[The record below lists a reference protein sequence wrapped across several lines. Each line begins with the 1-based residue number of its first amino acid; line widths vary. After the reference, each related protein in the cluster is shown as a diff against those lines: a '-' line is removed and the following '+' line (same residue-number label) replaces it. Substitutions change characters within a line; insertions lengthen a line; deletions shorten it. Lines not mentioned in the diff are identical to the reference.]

1 MSKPGSVFSMGSGGA
16 TYEHNVQAAYLLA
29 MLLKIEIPLVTMGR
43 ISEVAFQTTS
53 KGYATDDLLVEVDL
67 GSGSKKKIL
76 GQIKYNVALTEANET
91 FNEVI
96 TAFWKDFNN
105 VTFDKS
111 KDRLLLIKSNLTNND
126 KKHFN
131 VLLDWASTHN
141 NEVDFYKEVER
152 IAIKKQHLNIFESLL
167 KKANSD
173 EDVPKKDIWKFLRCM
188 ALVGYDFTTETSTAY
203 SNVLNIIT
211 LTKATDCTLT
221 GSQIWNN
228 LLVLAAQYNL
238 NGGTLSYEE
247 CKQLDVYKC
256 FDPSVFDNTFTS
268 VSKLK
273 EDGNI
278 IIEPFTSSIEDFH
291 LDRSDTLEELLEA
304 SKKHQFTII
313 TGSAGAG
320 KSALLKD
327 FIETYHDK
335 KNIFVFKAEQ
345 FNESTLS
352 HVFTRLGVV
361 HSISEIVN
369 SIGYLKEKLIV
380 IDSLEKLLEANPE
393 NAFQQFLTKI
403 KSFKD
408 VKVIFTSRA
417 YAVNLILQKYY
428 VTDVEAI
435 EVKLMSDEELDAALL
450 HFPNLKPYFENPG
463 IKEILRSPKYLQFAV
478 NTIGVSGFQVEDLS
492 LINFKSNLW
501 SHIIEKST
509 IAGSGMARKRGK
521 AFSNVAIKRAQS
533 MRLFVEPDEG
543 VDEAAIEALLDDHIL
558 YKNRNEYQFA
568 PSHDILEDWALVK
581 HLSKLKADA
590 PTIEYFFNQ
599 IGSQPAFRR
608 AFRLWVEDYLIEDID
623 SIVTIIRS
631 TINNDKIEKYW
642 TDEILVSVFRSKDAS
657 PFFKSFKA
665 DLLADN
671 ASFLGRCL
679 MLTRTACKE
688 YGLGSEKNKSILFP
702 VGSVWKELL
711 VFIAE
716 NVTALSSLR
725 ESIFSLLLDWELRF
739 LLDSD
744 NLSFEEIEACKS
756 IVTQFIQQI
765 ESEDNFWLNKL
776 SREKYTIQEL
786 VYLFFSLAPFA
797 KPELKDFFNR
807 TNSKDGVAW
816 RVQQFYEIAIKIALG
831 GIRNQSLIKEFP
843 ELLISLTDKNWKVQP
858 KEEVEEVK
866 IDGHRSISSFLPKPR
881 PEKEESW
888 GIEDS
893 KFDYYPSGI
902 YKTFAAGLFSTHPI
916 KAISFV
922 TNFINYSV
930 DFFMQSDYAKEH
942 PLEKLTLQFQ
952 DGKEGIQYGD
962 LDLWIAYRGLATRI
976 HTLIESLLMS
986 LEHYLLQL
994 AAVDNDLAK
1003 KLLEEHCK
1011 YMLQFSNNVALT
1023 SVVASVFMSNPKAF
1037 TDAILP
1043 IIGLRQF
1050 YDWDL
1055 QRSIS
1060 EYHSVAPEDNKIPY
1074 AQKERM
1080 DSNALPH
1087 RRKYHQGLRA
1097 FMIPYQINYGK
1108 LNEELFKIFDK
1119 FYKDFADDHM
1129 WIKTVTEIDVRKLKP
1144 GKVNE
1149 EAGTVELVPSYPEE
1163 ISETITA
1170 IEEDFKDNHFDA
1182 SYSNMLRKA
1191 IENEVEIT
1199 FEQWLEIYNYYTAV
1213 DFQHGMFD
1221 MPVSLSKIGLD
1232 SFSAQL
1238 NEQQVSWCFYT
1249 IFKAVDALITDKYKN
1264 DYNLSMNYSLL
1275 EKKTILHAIHLL
1287 PKYAA
1292 SDKAKTDCR
1301 ILLGRLV
1308 LCPLDDYDLR
1318 QFLMYFRDEFI
1329 KNCPDTATDLTK
1341 MVVSF
1346 AKFEKENPR
1355 PYYRATKE
1363 ELVEYE
1369 KSFKYFIRTSMDA
1382 PTEIDSKTID
1392 YLLYEKHLL
1401 VRAMLMMSTKN
1412 CNPTEVDY
1420 VIKVI
1425 SEFVSQQTTVEGD
1438 TWRRSNQSFD
1448 YTAQTDMQLFLGQL
1462 FLYSSKVDYGQNLVD
1477 ILVFPFL
1484 QEFNERNENIHDLFK
1499 FVANTLNFCITIM
1512 YDIVRDNTEEELQ
1525 EYGTRFWQ
1533 LWEYLFNKLKESD
1546 SYYFSDKLLLDN
1558 RFLKS
1563 LEDWKGFLSYKE
1575 QYLNMAAYFGTRKL
1589 SSVISVFSTFG
1600 EKVFLPEGLLILKE
1614 LIDERPENI
1623 ADLMGK
1629 DGKTLIKKL
1638 FFNHISII
1646 KNRQDLVNAYLHILG
1661 LMIDSGSTEAYLIR
1675 ENVFVYKTEV

>member
-1 MSKPGSVFSMGSGGA
+1 MGSGGA
-16 TYEHNVQAAYLLA
+16 TYEHNVQAAYVLA
-29 MLLKIEIPLVTMGR
+29 MLLKIETPLVTTGK

-53 KGYATDDLLVEVDL
+53 KSYATDDLLVEVDL
-67 GSGSKKKIL
+67 GSGKKKKIL

-105 VTFDKS
+105 DTFDKGI
-111 KDRLLLIKSNLTNND
+111 DRLLLVKSNLTNND

-152 IAIKKQHLNIFESLL
+152 ISIKKQHLIIFENLL
-167 KKANSD
+167 KKANN
-173 EDVPKKDIWKFLRCM
+173 DVDVSKKNVWMFLKCM

-211 LTKATDCTLT
+211 LSKAVDCTLT
-221 GSQIWNN
+221 GTQIWNN
-228 LLVLAAQYNL
+228 LLALAAQYNL

-247 CKQLDVYKC
+247 CIQLDDYKC
-256 FDPSVFDNTFTS
+256 FEPSVFDNTSTS

-273 EDGNI
+273 EDGDI

-291 LDRSDTLEELLEA
+291 LDRSNALKELLEV
-304 SKKHQFTII
+304 SDKHQFTII
-313 TGSAGAG
+313 SGSAGAG

-327 FIETYHDK
+327 FIKTYHDRT
-335 KNIFVFKAEQ
+335 NVFVFKAEQ

-352 HVFTRLGVV
+352 HVFTRLGVT
-361 HSISEIVN
+361 HSIGEIIN

-403 KSFKD
+403 KSLKD

-428 VTDVEAI
+428 ITDVEAI
-435 EVKLMSDEELDAALL
+435 EVELLSDEELDKALL
-450 HFPNLKPYFENPG
+450 HFPSLKPYFENPG

-478 NTIGVSGFQVEDLS
+478 NTIGVSGFKVEDLS
-492 LINFKSNLW
+492 LIDFKSKLW

-509 IAGSGMARKRGK
+509 IVGSGMARKRGK

-533 MRLFVEPDEG
+533 MRLFVEPDEV

-590 PTIEYFFNQ
+590 PTIEDFFNQ

-608 AFRLWVEDYLIEDID
+608 AFRLWVEDYLIEDAD
-623 SIVTIIRS
+623 SIVTIIKS

-657 PFFKSFKA
+657 PFFKTFKTY
-665 DLLADN
+665 LLAN
-671 ASFLGRCL
+671 KASFLGRCI

-688 YGLGSEKNKSILFP
+688 YGLGSEKKKSILFP

-716 NVTALSSLR
+716 NITELSSLR

-739 LLDSD
+739 VFDAD
-744 NLSFEEIEACKS
+744 NLSLEEIEACKS
-756 IVTQFIQQI
+756 IVIHFIQQI
-765 ESEDNFWLNKL
+765 ESEDDFWLNKL
-776 SREKYTIQEL
+776 SREKYKMQEL
-786 VYLFFSLAPFA
+786 VYLFFGLSPFA
-797 KPELKDFFNR
+797 KSEITNFLNR
-807 TNSKDGVAW
+807 ANSKETLPW
-816 RVQQFYEIAIKIALG
+816 RIQQFYEIVIKIALG
-831 GIRNQSLIKEFP
+831 GIRNQSLVKEFP
-843 ELLISLTDKNWKVQP
+843 ELLISLTDKNWKAQLR
-858 KEEVEEVK
+858 KEVKEVK
-866 IDGHRSISSFLPKPR
+866 IDGHRSISSFLPKPK
-881 PEKEESW
+881 PKKEESW

-893 KFDYYPSGI
+893 KFDYYPSGV
-902 YKTFAAGLFSTHPI
+902 YKTFAASLFSTHPI

-922 TNFINYSV
+922 TDFMNYSV
-930 DFFMQSDYAKEH
+930 DYFVQSEYGKEH
-942 PLEKLTLQFQ
+942 PLENLILKLQ
-952 DGKEGIQYGD
+952 DGKERIQYGD
-962 LDLWIAYRGLATRI
+962 LDLWIAYRASATRV

-986 LEHYLLQL
+986 LESYLLQL
-994 AAVDNDLAK
+994 AEVDSDLAK

-1011 YMLQFSNNVALT
+1011 YILQFSNNVALT
-1023 SVVASVFMSNPKAF
+1023 SVLASVFMAYPKAF
-1037 TDAILP
+1037 TEAISP
-1043 IIGLRQF
+1043 IFGLRQF

-1060 EYHSVAPEDNKIPY
+1060 EYHSMAPEDREIPY
-1074 AQKERM
+1074 AQKKRM
-1080 DSNALPH
+1080 ESNALPH

-1097 FMIPYQINYGK
+1097 FMIPYQINYGDF
-1108 LNEELFKIFDK
+1108 NVQLFEIFDK
-1119 FYKDFADDHM
+1119 FYKDFADDHI

-1144 GKVNE
+1144 GKVNK

-1170 IEEDFKDNHFDA
+1170 IAEDFKDNHFDA
-1182 SYSNMLRKA
+1182 SYSNMLRKV
-1191 IENEVEIT
+1191 IEKELEIT
-1199 FEQWLEIYNYYTAV
+1199 FEQWLEVYNYYTAD
-1213 DFQHGMFD
+1213 DFEHGLFD

-1232 SFSAQL
+1232 SFSTQL
-1238 NEQQVSWCFYT
+1238 NGKQISWCLDT
-1249 IFKAVDALITDKYKN
+1249 ISQAVDALVTDKYKN

-1287 PKYAA
+1287 PKFATT
-1292 SDKAKTDCR
+1292 DEAKIDYR
-1301 ILLGRLV
+1301 VLLGGLV
-1308 LCPLDDYDLR
+1308 LCPLEDYDLR
-1318 QFLMYFRDEFI
+1318 ELLMYFRDKFI
-1329 KNCPDTATDLTK
+1329 QNCPDVANDLMR

-1346 AKFEKENPR
+1346 AKFEKDNPR
-1355 PYYRATKE
+1355 PYYRAAKK
-1363 ELVEYE
+1363 ELVAYE
-1369 KSFKYFIRTSMDA
+1369 KSFKHFISESMSA
-1382 PTEIDSKTID
+1382 PIEIDSKAID
-1392 YLLYEKHLL
+1392 FISYEKHFLI
-1401 VRAMLMMSTKN
+1401 RAMLMISTKN
-1412 CNPTEVDY
+1412 CDTIEADY
-1420 VIKVI
+1420 VTKIV
-1425 SEFVSQQTTVEGD
+1425 SEFVGQHTAVDSD
-1438 TWRRSNQSFD
+1438 TWRRSSQRFD
-1448 YTAQTDMQLFLGQL
+1448 YTAQTDMQLFLGQF
-1462 FLYSSKVDYGQNLVD
+1462 FLYSSNEDYGQKILD
-1477 ILVFPFL
+1477 IFISPFL
-1484 QEFNERNENIHDLFK
+1484 EEFNERDENIHDLFK
-1499 FVANTLNFCITIM
+1499 FVAGALDFCITIM
-1512 YDIVRDNTEEELQ
+1512 YDVVRDNTEEELQ
-1525 EYGTRFWQ
+1525 QYGARFWK
-1533 LWEYLFNKLKESD
+1533 LWEYLFNNLRDNE

-1563 LEDWKGFLSYKE
+1563 LQDWKGFLNYKE
-1575 QYLNMAAYFGTRKL
+1575 QYLNMAAHFGSRKL

-1600 EKVFLPEGLLILKE
+1600 EKVFLPEGLLLLKN
-1614 LIDERPENI
+1614 LIDEHPENI
-1623 ADLMGK
+1623 TDLMGK
-1629 DGKTLIKKL
+1629 DGKELIKKL

-1646 KNRQDLVNAYLHILG
+1646 KDRQDLVNAFLYILG

-1675 ENVFVYKTEV
+1675 ENVFVYKTAV

>member
-1 MSKPGSVFSMGSGGA
+1 MIKTGSVFSMGSGGA

-29 MLLKIEIPLVTMGR
+29 MLLQIEIPLVTNGK

-105 VTFDKS
+105 TAFDKS
-111 KDRLLLIKSNLTNND
+111 IDRLLLVKSNLTNND

-141 NEVDFYKEVER
+141 NEFDFYKEVER
-152 IAIKKQHLNIFESLL
+152 IAIKKQHLNIFENLL
-167 KKANSD
+167 KKANND
-173 EDVPKKDIWKFLRCM
+173 ENVPKKDIWMFLRCM

-211 LTKATDCTLT
+211 LTKAVDCTLT

-228 LLVLAAQYNL
+228 LFALATQYNL
-238 NGGTLSYEE
+238 NGGALSYEE
-247 CKQLDVYKC
+247 CIQLDVYKC

-304 SKKHQFTII
+304 TKKHQFTII
-313 TGSAGAG
+313 SGSAGAG

-335 KNIFVFKAEQ
+335 TNVFVFKAEQ

-352 HVFTRLGVV
+352 HVFTRLGVT
-361 HSISEIVN
+361 HSISDIVN

-428 VTDVEAI
+428 VTDVDTI
-435 EVKLMSDEELDAALL
+435 EVKLMSDDELDIALL
-450 HFPNLKPYFENPG
+450 HFPRLKPYFENPG

-478 NTIGVSGFQVEDLS
+478 NTIGVSGFQVEGLS
-492 LINFKSNLW
+492 LIDFKSKLW

-509 IAGSGMARKRGK
+509 ITGSGMARKRGK

-590 PTIEYFFNQ
+590 PTTEDFFNQ

-608 AFRLWVEDYLIEDID
+608 AFRLWVEDYLIEDTD
-623 SIVTIIRS
+623 SIVTTIKS
-631 TINNDKIEKYW
+631 TINNEKIEKYW

-657 PFFKSFKA
+657 PFFTSFKA

-671 ASFLGRCL
+671 ASFLGRCI

-688 YGLGSEKNKSILFP
+688 YGLGSENKKSILFP

-716 NVTALSSLR
+716 NITELSSLR

-739 LLDSD
+739 LLDAD

-756 IVTQFIQQI
+756 IVIHFIQQI
-765 ESEDNFWLNKL
+765 ESEDDFWLNKF
-776 SREKYTIQEL
+776 SREKYKIQEL
-786 VYLFFSLAPFA
+786 VYLFFGLSPFA
-797 KPELKDFFNR
+797 KSELTDFLNR
-807 TNSKDGVAW
+807 ANSKETVPW
-816 RVQQFYEIAIKIALG
+816 RIQQFYEIVLKIALG
-831 GIRNQSLIKEFP
+831 GIRNQSLVKEFP
-843 ELLISLTDKNWKVQP
+843 ELLISLTDKNWKAQP
-858 KEEVEEVK
+858 EEEVKEVK
-866 IDGHRSISSFLPKPR
+866 IDGHRSISSFLPKPK
-881 PEKEESW
+881 PKKEESW

-893 KFDYYPSGI
+893 KFDYYPSGV
-902 YKTFAAGLFSTHPI
+902 YKTFAASLFSTHPV

-922 TNFINYSV
+922 TDFMNYSV
-930 DFFMQSDYAKEH
+930 DFFVQSDYGKEH

-952 DGKEGIQYGD
+952 DGNERIQYGD
-962 LDLWIAYRGLATRI
+962 LDLWIAYRGSATRV

-986 LEHYLLQL
+986 LESYLLQL
-994 AAVDNDLAK
+994 AAVDSDLAK

-1011 YMLQFSNNVALT
+1011 YILQFSNNVALT
-1023 SVVASVFMSNPKAF
+1023 SVVASVFMAYPKAF
-1037 TDAILP
+1037 TEAILP
-1043 IIGLRQF
+1043 IFGLRQF

-1060 EYHSVAPEDNKIPY
+1060 EYHSMAPEDREIPY

-1080 DSNALPH
+1080 ESNALPH

-1097 FMIPYQINYGK
+1097 FIIPYQINYGK
-1108 LNEELFKIFDK
+1108 FNKQLFEIFDK
-1119 FYKDFADDHM
+1119 FYKDFADDHI

-1163 ISETITA
+1163 ISETLTA

-1182 SYSNMLRKA
+1182 SYSNMLRKV
-1191 IENEVEIT
+1191 IEKEVEIT
-1199 FEQWLEIYNYYTAV
+1199 FEQWLEIYNYYTAA
-1213 DFQHGMFD
+1213 DFQHGLFD

-1232 SFSAQL
+1232 LFSAQL
-1238 NEQQVSWCFYT
+1238 NEQQISWCLDT
-1249 IFKAVDALITDKYKN
+1249 ISKAVDALITDKYKN

-1287 PKYAA
+1287 PKFAA
-1292 SDKAKTDCR
+1292 TDEAKIDYR
-1301 ILLGRLV
+1301 VLLGRLV

-1318 QFLMYFRDEFI
+1318 QFLMYFRDDFI
-1329 KNCPDTATDLTK
+1329 KNCPDVASDLTK

-1346 AKFEKENPR
+1346 AKFEKDNPR
-1355 PYYRATKE
+1355 PYYRAAKE
-1363 ELVEYE
+1363 ELVAYE
-1369 KSFKYFIRTSMDA
+1369 KSFKYFIKTFMDT
-1382 PTEIDSKTID
+1382 PNEIDSEAID
-1392 YLLYEKHLL
+1392 YLSHEKHFLI
-1401 VRAMLMMSTKN
+1401 RAMLMISTKE
-1412 CNPTEVDY
+1412 CNRVEVDY
-1420 VIKVI
+1420 VIKI
-1425 SEFVSQQTTVEGD
+1425 MQEFVSLYTAVEGN
-1438 TWRRSNQSFD
+1438 TWKKSNREFD
-1448 YTAQTDMQLFLGQL
+1448 YTIQTDMQLFLAE
-1462 FLYSSKVDYGQNLVD
+1462 FCLYSSDIEFGKKILNALVS
-1477 ILVFPFL
+1477 PFL
-1484 QEFNERNENIHDLFK
+1484 
-1499 FVANTLNFCITIM
+1499 ANTFSRDTGINDLYEFVSSTLSFCITIM
-1512 YDIVRDNTEEELQ
+1512 YDIVRDKTEEELQ
-1525 EYGTRFWQ
+1525 VYRTRFWQ
-1533 LWEYLFNKLKESD
+1533 LWDHLFNKLKENE

-1563 LEDWKGFLSYKE
+1563 LEDWKGFLGYKE
-1575 QYLNMAAYFGTRKL
+1575 LYLNMVDYFGAKKL
-1589 SSVISVFSTFG
+1589 SSVISIFSTFG
-1600 EKVFLPEGLLILKE
+1600 EKVFLPEGLLLLKKM
-1614 LIDERPENI
+1614 IDEHPGNTS
-1623 ADLMGK
+1623 DLMGK
-1629 DGKTLIKKL
+1629 DGKALIKKL
-1638 FFNHISII
+1638 FFNHINII
-1646 KNRQDLVNAYLHILG
+1646 KTRQDLVNAFLHILG
-1661 LMIDSGSTEAYLIR
+1661 LMIDLGSTEAYLIR
-1675 ENVFVYKTEV
+1675 ENVFVYKVEV